1 MVVEGRKDQLFPKGD
16 EHSQRLCSLKK
27 ISVFGG
33 SGQQRDKDS
42 GHNKKDPSKQNQI

>member
-27 ISVFGG
+27 ISVSGG
-33 SGQQRDKDS
+33 SGQQRIRIA
-42 GHNKKDPSKQNQI
+42 GITKKPL